1 MGSVAL
7 ANALKDFGEAAPAA
21 SEAFL
26 DTRSFPA
33 LPEMNLEPMPT
44 FPAVEPVDVDAL
56 IAEAVAAA
64 EEQLSDKLAGEHAA
78 SLQAERDRHE
88 QDIAELHQQFA
99 EEASTKVLAAVVE
112 MEERLV
118 ELTGSVTARILGN
131 FLTEDIRTRS
141 LQKLADLIKDAL
153 TDGETARIRAQG
165 SLSFFQA
172 LTDRLPGYADQLAF
186 TESPNFDLTVTIDD
200 SVYETRLAEWSA
212 ALAEAL
218 AE

>member
-21 SEAFL
+21 SETFL

-33 LPEMNLEPMPT
+33 LPEMSLEPMPT

-64 EEQLSDKLAGEHAA
+64 EEQLSDKLGGEHAA

-88 QDIAELHQQFA
+88 RDIAELHQQFA

-153 TDGETARIRAQG
+153 TDGETVRIRAQG